1 MDFGLRVSIGFQR
14 ANNLD
19 CRRASRRRKAF
30 VCTRIEKLTAFVELL
45 PANQF
50 REDTNA
56 WQFTISEERAIHMSR
71 ELRTRN
77 KERVI

>member
-1 MDFGLRVSIGFQR
+1 VDWEGRTIWIVDAHRDDGQR
-14 ANNLD
+14 
-19 CRRASRRRKAF
+19 F
-30 VCTRIEKLTAFVELL
+30 VVHADEILTAFLELL

-50 REDTNA
+50 REDKNA
-56 WQFTISEERAIHMSR
+56 WQFTIPEERAIHMSR